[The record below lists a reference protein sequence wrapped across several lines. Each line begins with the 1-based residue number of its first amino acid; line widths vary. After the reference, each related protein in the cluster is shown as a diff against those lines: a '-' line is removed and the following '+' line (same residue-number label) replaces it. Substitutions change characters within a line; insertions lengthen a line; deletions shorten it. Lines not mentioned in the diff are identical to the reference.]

1 MKRFSRPW
9 WRSHT
14 IAICVCI
21 ILTIVILSVAYF
33 RTGQGDK
40 IAPLIGGLLTG
51 LILVFIQYL
60 FSWHEHIERE
70 NFRLLGLKRVLKHK
84 RDPKFYGQLI
94 KGSKKRI
101 YLMGRTARHFLED
114 FANTNG
120 AHKEANFLLE
130 ALGRN
135 VEVRFILPHPD
146 HLSEDSKSDGQDS
159 GRSLAELA
167 SKFTCFRY
175 KYLRHQAYHSVFVAD
190 DNVIIGPYFPELAS
204 MDTPALHLKSS
215 ANIPQ
220 KYLEYFQ
227 QEWDQC
233 PDPD

>member
-1 MKRFSRPW
+1 MKIFSKSW
-9 WRSHT
+9 MLSQVKV
-14 IAICVCI
+14 ICGII
-21 ILTIVILSVAYF
+21 ILAIAVLCWAYF
-33 RTGQGDK
+33 YTEQGNK
-40 IAPLIGGLLTG
+40 IAPLLGGLLTG
-51 LILVFIQYL
+51 FILVFIQYL
-60 FSWHEHIERE
+60 FSWHEHVERE
-70 NFRLLGLKRVLKHK
+70 NFRLLGLKGVLKHK

-94 KGSKKRI
+94 KGSKTRI

-114 FANTNG
+114 FANTHG

-159 GRSLAELA
+159 GRRLAELT
-167 SKFTCFRY
+167 SKFTCFHY

-233 PDPD
+233 PGQD